1 MGMAINKNSG
11 IKMSSTDFRRN
22 IESIKG
28 TFAIESMNI
37 SYETIDNLRRISNGE
52 STCSEIIEEI
62 KEKYILEA
70 Y

>member
-1 MGMAINKNSG
+1 MGMAINKNNG

-28 TFAIESMNI
+28 TFAIEGMSI
-37 SYETIDNLRRISNGE
+37 SSETIDNLRRISNE
-52 STCSEIIEEI
+52 ENACSEIIEEI
-62 KEKYILEA
+62 KEKYI